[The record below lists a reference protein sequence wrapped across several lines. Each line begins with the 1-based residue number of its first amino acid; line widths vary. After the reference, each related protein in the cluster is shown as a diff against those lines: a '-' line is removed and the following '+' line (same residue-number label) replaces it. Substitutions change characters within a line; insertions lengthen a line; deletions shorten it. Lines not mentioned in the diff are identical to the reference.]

1 MNYKEWSAHD
11 VEIMNDVLRLI
22 RENGGSMLE
31 EAVVESMHRFYEN
44 KYQERYRENTIVFT
58 KKLDDIYIDMIRRG
72 WIYREGKSLYI
83 EDRGRVVEESSARR
97 QLKSDRDRT
106 KISIEWTED
115 EGKRKR
121 TIFFLKVLGYI
132 VLAVILI
139 LMIAGY
145 ISEDSPVGLLLKYL
159 K

>member
-22 RENGGSMLE
+22 RENSGSMLE
-31 EAVVESMHRFYEN
+31 EAVSESMHRFYEN
-44 KYQERYRENTIVFT
+44 KYQGKYRENTIVFT

-83 EDRGRVVEESSARR
+83 EDRGRVVENSGSRK
-97 QLKSDRDRT
+97 QLKSDRDRA
-106 KISIEWTED
+106 KISIEWTEE
-115 EGKRKR
+115 EGKRKK
-121 TIFFLKVLGYI
+121 TIFCLKVFGYI
-132 VLAVILI
+132 ILALILI